1 MQIRYNRA
9 LAYKMQLADI
19 HLLRLFEASQ
29 LKWIT
34 LPQNSINWNILVLSF
49 RSPFSQF
56 LVSCAAAGS
65 PQPLEWQDERGRKAD
80 TPSSSSPL
88 PAPLCCGHGTRLEGL
103 VASLRKDIWRL
114 NVAFKA
120 WRWQGTPQTGPILV
134 YTQGQ
139 PQGYIWKQESYLP
152 TPLKLKV
159 FTGSC
164 SIVCVQALFQDEEG
178 NCLHVLLLRRIVF
191 LKDKSCRPTRRWTF
205 LTGFLF
211 RKNNFL

>member
-56 LVSCAAAGS
+56 LVTCAAAGS
-65 PQPLEWQDERGRKAD
+65 PQPLEWQYEGGRRL
-80 TPSSSSPL
+80 TLL
-88 PAPLCCGHGTRLEGL
+88 PPAARSWPLCCGHGTLLEGL
-103 VASLRKDIWRL
+103 VGSLRRDIWRL

-134 YTQGQ
+134 YTQG
-139 PQGYIWKQESYLP
+139 
-152 TPLKLKV
+152 
-159 FTGSC
+159 
-164 SIVCVQALFQDEEG
+164 
-178 NCLHVLLLRRIVF
+178 
-191 LKDKSCRPTRRWTF
+191 
-205 LTGFLF
+205 
-211 RKNNFL
+211 